1 MLLSGMEKELDFHFH
16 VGEGPRY
23 TWPCEVGGYP
33 LGREGGAWF
42 CFEKKGS
49 FTPAFNRLIKWNQ
62 FSSVTLSCPT
72 LNDPMD
78 CSTPGLPVQHQ
89 LPGFTQTHVHQVSD
103 AIQTSHP
110 LSFSS
115 LPAFNLSQHHLFR
128 WVSSS
133 YQVTKVLEFQ
143 LQHQSFQWI
152 FRFISFRIGWL
163 GLAVQGNLKVFSSTT
178 VWRHQ
183 FFGAQPSLWY
193 NVHIHTWLLEKP

>member
-1 MLLSGMEKELDFHFH
+1 MGIVHSTLTTVYKPSAWYLILWRWSTEVLHESKQRVILADAT
-16 VGEGPRY
+16 VRNGEGAGLPFPR
-23 TWPCEVGGYP
+23 
-33 LGREGGAWF
+33 GRRERGGAWF

-115 LPAFNLSQHHLFR
+115 LPAFNLSQLHLFR

-152 FRFISFRIGWL
+152 FRTDFL
-163 GLAVQGNLKVFSSTT
+163 
-178 VWRHQ
+178 
-183 FFGAQPSLWY
+183 
-193 NVHIHTWLLEKP
+193 